1 MRNRVR
7 TSLGLVG
14 LFIALS
20 VGAVRAQDNLYGPS
34 APPDAAYVRVVN
46 AVPGPEVEVRLADAV
61 RLVGFATVTA
71 YQVLEPGEATLNV
84 AGEDVLLT
92 VEAGEFYTAV
102 VTPEGV
108 NVLHDEALVDASRA
122 LLTLYNF
129 SSLGPIDLKT
139 ADGET
144 DVVSGVAPLS
154 EGSVVVNQAEV
165 ALGVFAGGERVMGLE
180 PSLLERGT
188 AYSVLVFDGADNGEG
203 GPVVVFVP
211 AALE

>member
-20 VGAVRAQDNLYGPS
+20 VGAVKAQDNLYGPS

-46 AVPGPEVEVRLADAV
+46 AVPECCEVEVRFADTVHLA
-61 RLVGFATVTA
+61 GFATLTSYYVF
-71 YQVLEPGEATLNV
+71 EPGEVTLNI
-84 AGEDVLLT
+84 AGKDVPLT

-129 SSLGPIDLKT
+129 SSLGPLDLKT

-144 DVVSGVAPLS
+144 DIVSGVAPLS
-154 EGSVVVNQAEV
+154 EESIVVNQAEV
-165 ALGVFAGGERVMGLE
+165 ALGVFAGGRASYGARAE
-180 PSLLERGT
+180 PP
-188 AYSVLVFDGADNGEG
+188 GARCRLRRIR
-203 GPVVVFVP
+203 F
-211 AALE
+211 